1 MTDITLDQL
10 RAIFPTTKKETLAL
24 YVDPLNETFEKFDIT
39 TVARKSMFLAQV
51 GHESAGFTA
60 VRENLNY
67 SKDGL
72 RKVFGKY
79 FPTDALAAQYARQ
92 PEKIANRVYA
102 NRGGNGNEASGDGW
116 KYRGRGAIQCTFKST
131 YESFGKAMGMDL
143 DKVPAYL
150 ETPLGAVMSAGW
162 FWDTRDLNAL
172 ADQTRFTDM
181 TKRINGGHHGLQ
193 ARKDLWARARS
204 VLA

>member
-10 RAIFPTTKKETLAL
+10 RAIFPTTKRETLAL

-72 RKVFGKY
+72 RKIFGKY
-79 FPTDALAAQYARQ
+79 FPTDALAAQYARN
-92 PEKIANRVYA
+92 PERIANRVYSG
-102 NRGGNGNEASGDGW
+102 RMGNGNEASGDGW
-116 KYRGRGAIQCTFKST
+116 KFRGRGGIQCTGRSNYTELSKFL
-131 YESFGKAMGMDL
+131 GKTL
-143 DKVPAYL
+143 DETVAYL
-150 ETPLGAVMSAGW
+150 ETPMGAVMSAGW
-162 FWDTRDLNAL
+162 FWGRNNLNAL

-193 ARKDLWARARS
+193 ARKDLWVRARS

>member
-24 YVDPLNETFEKFDIT
+24 YVEPLNKTFEKFDIT

-67 SKDGL
+67 SQAGL

-204 VLA
+204 ALA

>member
-10 RAIFPTTKKETLAL
+10 RAIFPTTKRETLAL
-24 YVDPLNETFEKFDIT
+24 YVEPLNETFEKFDIT

-72 RKVFGKY
+72 RKIFGKY

-92 PEKIANRVYA
+92 PERIANRVYA

-116 KYRGRGAIQCTFKST
+116 RFRGRGCIQVTLRGN
-131 YESFGKAMGMDL
+131 YESFSKAMGMDL

-181 TKRINGGHHGLQ
+181 TKKINGGHNGIVHRKELWAT
-193 ARKDLWARARS
+193 ARK

>member
-10 RAIFPTTKKETLAL
+10 RAIFPTTKRETLAL
-24 YVDPLNETFEKFDIT
+24 YVEPLNETFEKFDIT